1 MSGQGRGD
9 KDKDKEKKP
18 KRQFERKPPAH
29 FGRRKRKRGGG
40 GLAKVPK
47 GAHNA
52 RDQRL
57 ALGAALTRAMG
68 ARQWRPMLS
77 ASCGS

>member
-1 MSGQGRGD
+1 MGNVPGAPGGGPGMPGQGQGD

-18 KRQFERKPPAH
+18 KRQFDRKPPAH

-47 GAHNA
+47 GEH
-52 RDQRL
+52 L
-57 ALGAALTRAMG
+57 CTMKPLLGDSR
-68 ARQWRPMLS
+68 
-77 ASCGS
+77 